1 MRRSPTYFRAIVW
14 TGCTLRCSYCHAEG
28 DSQRGDEARGLP
40 THILTGCLKAA
51 AAAGFRKFKLMG
63 GEPLLRT
70 DLPQIVAALR
80 RCAPTADIS
89 VITNGTTSVEKMA
102 ALLEAGMDRAN
113 ITIHGWTQQ
122 AFAARGGT
130 AAMYQRRMA
139 MLEYLAGSGRPV
151 KVNYVYTGPSC
162 HPDLAGLLDWAAGLS
177 VVVGLLDD
185 LNDVTAGPHTIHVV
199 LNELR
204 GKPASNKEHEDT
216 HSLATTHLCFD
227 DGLKV
232 EVKTSHLRDLS
243 PWKACTCCPRRSTC
257 REGIYAMRLTHDG
270 DLMPCMY
277 RPSVLRAP
285 LRRWVENDN
294 VGAPAQLRAYLEEVA
309 A

>member
-1 MRRSPTYFRAIVW
+1 MRRAPTYFRAIIW

-28 DSQRGDEARGLP
+28 DAQHGNEPRGLP
-40 THILTGCLKAA
+40 THILARCMRAA

-63 GEPLLRT
+63 GEPLLRP

-80 RCAPTADIS
+80 GCSPTADIS
-89 VITNGTTSVEKMA
+89 VITNGTADVEKMA
-102 ALLEAGMDRAN
+102 ALFDAGMNRAN
-113 ITIHGWTQQ
+113 ITIHGWTRQ

-130 AAMYQRRMA
+130 AALYQRRRA
-139 MLEYLAGSGRPV
+139 TLEYLAGSGRQV
-151 KVNYVYTGPSC
+151 KVNYVYTGHPC
-162 HPDLAGLLDWAAGLS
+162 HPDLAGLLDWAAGRP

-185 LNDVTAGPHTIHVV
+185 LNDPTAGPHTIRKALVELHGEPV
-199 LNELR
+199 LD
-204 GKPASNKEHEDT
+204 KEHADS
-216 HSLATTHLCFD
+216 HSLPTEHLCFD

-232 EVKTSHLRDLS
+232 EVKSSHLRDLS
-243 PWKACTCCPRRSTC
+243 PWKICTDCPRRSTC

-277 RPSVLRAP
+277 RPEALRAP
-285 LRRWVENDN
+285 LWRWVENDN
-294 VGAPAQLRAYLEEVA
+294 ARAPAQLQAYLQEVA